1 MADDVLTILSRITTV
16 SDMTQAFSDEDQCRR
31 LLEAMVWPR
40 GRICPACGYKRST
53 SISGRDW
60 GKTKRPGLYQ
70 CSNSA
75 CHHQFTVTTRTP
87 LHSTKLPLRLWLQG
101 LWLILQSDKG
111 LSSVRLGEALGISQQ
126 ASWRMGHALRLLM
139 TNEKPLEGTVEI
151 DELRIGGTPHKP
163 AGNLGP
169 GPGRGRR
176 GQPRTTKTPV
186 LALVQRPEDRDVGTQ
201 AGSVRAAVVDDA
213 SAAETARVMSDA
225 VAPDI
230 HLMSD
235 EWSTFMALGSNF
247 AAHDTVQHSER
258 EYARGIV
265 HVNSVEGFN
274 ARVRRTV
281 AGVFHHI
288 SPRHADLYLTEIGF
302 RWSQRTITGQA
313 VRRTRKGREVV
324 RIQWDRIAPAH
335 QFITLFASA
344 VGRQLR
350 RTKEGSIS
358 IKSTVAAFG

>member
-1 MADDVLTILSRITTV
+1 MAEDVLALLSRITTV
-16 SDMTQAFSDEDQCRR
+16 CEMTQAFCDEDRCRR
-31 LLEAMVWPR
+31 LVEAMVWPR
-40 GRICPACGYKRST
+40 GRICPACGYRRST
-53 SISGRDW
+53 SIPGRDW

-70 CSNSA
+70 CSNGS

-126 ASWRMGHALRLLM
+126 AAWRMGHALRLLM
-139 TNEKPLEGTVEI
+139 TNEKPLEGIVEI
-151 DELRIGGTPHKP
+151 DELRIGGRPHKP
-163 AGNLGP
+163 GGELGP

-176 GQPRTTKTPV
+176 GQPKTTKTPV
-186 LALVQRPEDRDVGTQ
+186 LALVQRPSNGDIGSP
-201 AGSVRAAVVDDA
+201 AGLVKAAVVNDA
-213 SAAETARVMSDA
+213 SAAETERVMNEA
-225 VAPDI
+225 VAADS

-235 EWSTFMALGSNF
+235 EWSSFMAMGSNF
-247 AAHDTVQHSER
+247 AAHDTVRHSDR

-288 SPRHADLYLTEIGF
+288 SPRHADLYFTEIGF
-302 RWSQRTITGQA
+302 RWSQRVIAGKA

-324 RIQWDRIAPAH
+324 RTLWDRITPAR
-335 QFITLFASA
+335 QLITLFACA

-350 RTKEGSIS
+350 RTKNGSIA